1 MDPVKE
7 TTGTSEEAA
16 LKATVYTSS
25 WPTLPDGGT
34 FSPTT
39 STLITGPT
47 EAVLVDAQFLTDDV
61 VALGDLVES
70 TGKTLTT
77 IYITHG
83 HADHYLGLGP
93 LLKRFPDARCV
104 AKPDVI
110 DYMVETRDY
119 QRGVWNNWFGDACV
133 EFGQGLPDPLSGN
146 TMLVDGHPLDIIEVG
161 QADISPT
168 TVVHVPAIS
177 TVVAGDAVY
186 NRIHPMLALTTPEE
200 WQGWI
205 ASIDAIERLQPT
217 AVVAG
222 HKMPGASDEPAQEL
236 IDSTRQYI
244 RDFADAAKTA
254 TSPEDLEKRMLATY
268 PDYGNPWTLKLSARM
283 GFERSKATSR

>member
-1 MDPVKE
+1 MDR
-7 TTGTSEEAA
+7 TQEATEIVREGA
-16 LKATVYTSS
+16 ELKATVYTSS

-47 EAVLVDAQFLTDDV
+47 EALLVDAQFLNDDV
-61 VALGDLVES
+61 AALGDLIES
-70 TGKTLTT
+70 TGKKLTT

-93 LLKRFPDARCV
+93 LLKRFPEATCV

-110 DYMVETRDY
+110 DYMVETTDY
-119 QRGVWNNWFGDACV
+119 QSQVWNNWFGRDCV
-133 EFGQGLPDPLSGN
+133 EFGQGLPEPLSDN
-146 TMLVDGHPLDIIEVG
+146 TLHVDGHRLEIVEVG

-168 TVVHVPAIS
+168 TVVHVPAIG

-186 NRIHPMLALTTPEE
+186 NRIHPMLALSTPEE
-200 WQGWI
+200 WEGWI
-205 ASIDAIERLQPT
+205 ASIDAIERLRPT

-222 HKMPGASDEPAQEL
+222 HKMPGASDSPAQEL

-244 RDFADAAKTA
+244 RDFAETVREVR
-254 TSPEDLEKRMLATY
+254 TPEDAEKRMVAKY
-268 PDYGNPWTLKLSARM
+268 PEYGNLWTLKLSARAY
-283 GFERSKATSR
+283 FQRLNAAS

>member
-1 MDPVKE
+1 MDPVEE
-7 TTGTSEEAA
+7 TTGASDEAA
-16 LKATVYTSS
+16 LKAIVYTSS

-47 EAVLVDAQFLTDDV
+47 EALLVDAQFLNNDV
-61 VALGDLVES
+61 AALGDLIAS
-70 TGKTLTT
+70 TGKKLTT

-110 DYMVETRDY
+110 DYMVETTDY

-133 EFGQGLPDPLSGN
+133 KFGQGLPDPLFGN
-146 TMLVDGHPLDIIEVG
+146 TMLVDGHPLEVIEVG

-168 TVVHVPAIS
+168 TVVHVPEIS

-205 ASIDAIERLQPT
+205 ASIDAIERLQPA

-222 HKMPGASDEPAQEL
+222 HKMPGAPDEPAQQL

-244 RDFADAAKTA
+244 RDFAEAARTA
-254 TSPEDLEKRMLATY
+254 SSPEDLEKRMVAMY
-268 PDYGNPWTLKLSARM
+268 SDYGNPWTLKLSARM
-283 GFERSKATSR
+283 YFGRAKASSK

>member
-1 MDPVKE
+1 MDPAQEATE
-7 TTGTSEEAA
+7 TFEEAA
-16 LKATVYTSS
+16 VKAIVYTSS

-47 EAVLVDAQFLTDDV
+47 EALLVDAQFLNDDV
-61 VALGDLVES
+61 AALGDLIAS
-70 TGKTLTT
+70 TGKKLTT

-110 DYMVETRDY
+110 DYIVATTDY
-119 QRGVWNNWFGDACV
+119 QRGVWNNWFGDDCV
-133 EFGQGLPDPLSGN
+133 EFGQGLPEPLSDN
-146 TMLVDGHPLDIIEVG
+146 TMHVDGHLLEIIEVG

-168 TVVHVPAIS
+168 TVVHIPAIS

-186 NRIHPMLALTTPEE
+186 NRIHPMLALTGPEE
-200 WQGWI
+200 WEGWI

-222 HKMPGASDEPAQEL
+222 HKMPGAADDPAQEL

-244 RDFADAAKTA
+244 RDFAETVRRAK
-254 TSPEDLEKRMLATY
+254 SPEDAVKRMVAMY
-268 PDYGNPWTLKLSARM
+268 PQHGNPWTLKLSARM
-283 GFERSKATSR
+283 YFERANASSK

>member
-7 TTGTSEEAA
+7 TTGTSDEAA
-16 LKATVYTSS
+16 LKAIVYTSS

-47 EAVLVDAQFLTDDV
+47 EALLVDAQFLNDDV
-61 VALGDLVES
+61 AALGDLIAS
-70 TGKTLTT
+70 TGKKLTT

-93 LLKRFPDARCV
+93 LIKRFPDARCV

-110 DYMVETRDY
+110 DYMVDTTDY

-133 EFGQGLPDPLSGN
+133 EFGQGLPDPLPGN
-146 TMLVDGHPLDIIEVG
+146 TMLVDGHALDIIEVG
-161 QADISPT
+161 QADIAPT
-168 TVVHVPAIS
+168 TVVHVPEIS

-186 NRIHPMLALTTPEE
+186 NCIHPMLALTTPEE

-222 HKMPGASDEPAQEL
+222 HKMPGASDEPAQGL

-244 RDFADAAKTA
+244 RDFADAARAA

-283 GFERSKATSR
+283 YFERSKASSR